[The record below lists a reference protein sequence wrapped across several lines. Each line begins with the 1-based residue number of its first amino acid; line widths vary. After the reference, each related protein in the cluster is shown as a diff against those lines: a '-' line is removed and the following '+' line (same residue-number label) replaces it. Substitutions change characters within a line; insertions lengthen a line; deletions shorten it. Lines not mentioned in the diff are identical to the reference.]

1 MLLQL
6 GGWRVHQAVGTED
19 ALRLAALTEPDL
31 VVTDMVMRNGH
42 GATLMRRLR
51 EQGST
56 ARFLVVA
63 ARRTHQTLALAS
75 GAGALACLAKP
86 VDPRLF
92 VDVMLGMAPAAAPAP
107 SSGPVRAAM
116 PDDVGPRAAEM
127 YLSALPHRLSAIAA
141 GAQAGRCLSRRA
153 GRGGAGRGERPP
165 RARRGRVRQFR
176 RRAGRPARDGHARTA
191 GEAGGALRAA
201 RSARTRVRRSG
212 DPFGL
217 TQADSSGQAPRPGP
231 LLAPRP
237 TAPLRSLRSSLA
249 GARCDAHSLSAPAS
263 LRCSRSCPQAA
274 TRR

>member
-1 MLLQL
+1 MLHHHHDGSSGTGSAGAPPVLTALVVDDSFAARARITLLLQL

-86 VDPRLF
+86 VEPRLF
-92 VDVMLGMAPAAAPAP
+92 VDVMLGMAPASAPAP
-107 SSGPVRAAM
+107 SSGSVRAAM

-141 GAQAGRCLSRRA
+141 GAQQGDAAAVALAAEALAAASDRLGHAEVAFVSSAVARD
-153 GRGGAGRGERPP
+153 
-165 RARRGRVRQFR
+165 ARRGMLTHGRLVKLVELCAQLDQRG
-176 RRAGRPARDGHARTA
+176 RAF
-191 GEAGGALRAA
+191 AA
-201 RSARTRVRRSG
+201 QATRSA
-212 DPFGL
+212 
-217 TQADSSGQAPRPGP
+217 
-231 LLAPRP
+231 
-237 TAPLRSLRSSLA
+237 
-249 GARCDAHSLSAPAS
+249 
-263 LRCSRSCPQAA
+263 
-274 TRR
+274 